1 MDGYG
6 ESSAAVAAG
15 TDNILDLVDIDAP
28 EAVPKAIDEL
38 FASAEDSLK
47 DSAGVAA
54 GPTGY
59 DRILKNC
66 AGQLDKSRAAF

>member
-6 ESSAAVAAG
+6 ESSAAMAAG

-38 FASAEDSLK
+38 FASAGGF
-47 DSAGVAA
+47 AQ
-54 GPTGY
+54 
-59 DRILKNC
+59 
-66 AGQLDKSRAAF
+66 GQEPQALPWGRMVTIAS